1 MATTPSAADV
11 AAKVAKL
18 RAAAKDTSI
27 PQDVRNQYLDKANA
41 LEQSTYRPSMAKGGS
56 VGKPTKMAVGGV
68 MPAMGGVMQGAQQAM
83 RGQMSKAMPVS
94 KAPSA
99 VSPMQMKQVKSMATH
114 QGAVNEMNQIKAK
127 KQAPMAS
134 TPAPK
139 AAPYPMM
146 AKGGSVAKAP
156 AKAPMKSKGAA
167 VAIVIGVGKPKKPMM
182 AKGGSVAKA
191 PAKKGC

>member
-1 MATTPSAADV
+1 MATTPTAADV

-99 VSPMQMKQVKSMATH
+99 VSPMQMKQVKSMAAH

-127 KQAPMAS
+127 KQV
-134 TPAPK
+134 
-139 AAPYPMM
+139 PMM

-182 AKGGSVAKA
+182 AKGGM
-191 PAKKGC
+191 AKKGC